1 MRAISNL
8 RMKPEHMYLLE
19 AASNRIR
26 FFGQQQK
33 DIDEG
38 AVTQLVEAIQTQLGG
53 GTIDSTIQ
61 NLLRETAEMT
71 QANLQALGNEM
82 HNVRKFNN
90 VTTHTD
96 IIKKV
101 LGGDFYRFFC
111 HDSTHLLEGLMILSD
126 NYRRVSQGKSA
137 SREVYA
143 RFILNS
149 PDTLHRHIS
158 KVRNCIGNS
167 WELVR
172 LEIEKLNDIQ
182 PALSEVN
189 LYEVLKD
196 VAVVTGLRFGADFV
210 ENAARN
216 PPSQRCIIF
225 EGDKVTIP
233 GNESYFWSIFYNNI
247 KNTFTKMMKEINK
260 PEIES
265 RVIMHDYPEYIT

>member
-1 MRAISNL
+1 
-8 RMKPEHMYLLE
+8 MKPEHMYLLE

-33 DIDEG
+33 QDIDEG

-149 PDTLHRHIS
+149 PDTL
-158 KVRNCIGNS
+158 IG
-167 WELVR
+167 
-172 LEIEKLNDIQ
+172 
-182 PALSEVN
+182 A
-189 LYEVLKD
+189 VLHK
-196 VAVVTGLRFGADFV
+196 
-210 ENAARN
+210 
-216 PPSQRCIIF
+216 
-225 EGDKVTIP
+225 
-233 GNESYFWSIFYNNI
+233 
-247 KNTFTKMMKEINK
+247 
-260 PEIES
+260 
-265 RVIMHDYPEYIT
+265 